1 MTVEQLK
8 NVQGARPFQP
18 FTIHMGDRRSFRV
31 DHPEFLSRS
40 PSGRTVVVHQAD
52 DSFSVLDML
61 LVTELEVH
69 PPVQPTL
76 GEAAA

>member
-8 NVQGARPFQP
+8 NVHGARPFRP
-18 FTIHMGDRRSFRV
+18 FTIHMGDGRSFRV

-40 PSGRTVVVHQAD
+40 QSGRTVVVHQID
-52 DSFSVLDML
+52 EGLSILDML

-69 PPVQPTL
+69 PPVQPSR